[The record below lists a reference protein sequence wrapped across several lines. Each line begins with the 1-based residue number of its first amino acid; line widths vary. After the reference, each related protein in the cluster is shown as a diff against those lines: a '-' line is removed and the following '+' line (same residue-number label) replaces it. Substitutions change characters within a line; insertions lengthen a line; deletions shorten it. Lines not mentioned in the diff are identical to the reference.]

1 MLKITGPGVSGRL
14 KVIYRTLAFFDIS
27 VYGLFSHI
35 LLLFVARWGTVS
47 SPAEWLLSYVNLYTL
62 WHFPYCTFLVSCLLL
77 LNLFKSCLGTHN
89 TEVMGEAFLSFL
101 GEIISY
107 IFVHCLLQ
115 YFQLYFPAVPKAL
128 GVGVVL

>member
-1 MLKITGPGVSGRL
+1 MPFTGHLQSIT
-14 KVIYRTLAFFDIS
+14 IS
-27 VYGLFSHI
+27 VYTVHI
-35 LLLFVARWGTVS
+35 SLEHDLLLHEVQIRKGFRSFSTI
-47 SPAEWLLSYVNLYTL
+47 WLLSYVNLYTL